1 MKFFSNKGKI
11 NVYISFLLLAIT
23 TSIVGKLSSEYNKDL
38 TFKLIPVDFPKDKI
52 IYKQSHDSAVLKLR
66 ASGFS
71 LAKYYFNTP
80 ELKISVKKLKEIKN
94 SFLWSQRDNFS
105 DTKLNFGSSVEL
117 LSISE
122 DSIFFFF
129 DQYVSKKIPVK
140 ENISIDFQ
148 AGFESF
154 KNPTIRP
161 DFVVVTG
168 PKELLSN
175 LKYLET
181 DSTNFEN
188 VSKDISSSINI
199 LNPDVDNLIISE
211 NSLEYFLDVDQ
222 YTEEII
228 KIPVNILSSSDDN
241 KFNYYPKEPT
251 VTYTISINDY
261 VEVNPMD
268 FRIDCV
274 YDFNSPGDI
283 SKAEITKKPPFVKN
297 VRFNT
302 DQIQIIVL

>member
-1 MKFFSNKGKI
+1 M
-11 NVYISFLLLAIT
+11 
-23 TSIVGKLSSEYNKDL
+23 
-38 TFKLIPVDFPKDKI
+38 
-52 IYKQSHDSAVLKLR
+52 
-66 ASGFS
+66 
-71 LAKYYFNTP
+71 
-80 ELKISVKKLKEIKN
+80 
-94 SFLWSQRDNFS
+94 
-105 DTKLNFGSSVEL
+105 
-117 LSISE
+117 
-122 DSIFFFF
+122 
-129 DQYVSKKIPVK
+129 
-140 ENISIDFQ
+140 
-148 AGFESF
+148 
-154 KNPTIRP
+154 
-161 DFVVVTG
+161 
-168 PKELLSN
+168 LSN

-188 VSKDISSSINI
+188 VSKNISSRINI

-241 KFNYYPKEPT
+241 KFNYYPKELN

-297 VRFNT
+297 VRLNT
-302 DQIQIIVL
+302 DQIQIIIL